1 VVPDYHE
8 TKTKEGEQA
17 GIALLRTLGLAVE
30 ANNETRITEIDYVTS
45 QGEAIDFQYSQ
56 DFGKWGDIRIDLIS
70 AYLNKSAELKNIPMD
85 QAVKKLHVLC
95 QRGATANYLT
105 IFDYLA
111 QWIDIRKEGKY
122 FESEQ
127 LKGVLYFF
135 YDKEKNG
142 KPRLIV
148 AVSKSNI
155 LDYVA
160 GNWEQL
166 VATGKVKFNYKSHL
180 KDSHGSAFLA
190 LPASFLETY
199 MKAEIINPACFLSAL
214 AVKTS

>member
-1 VVPDYHE
+1 MVPDYHE
-8 TKTKEGEQA
+8 TQTKEGEQA
-17 GIALLRTLGLAVE
+17 GLTLLRTLGLAIE

-70 AYLNKSAELKNIPMD
+70 AYFNTFADLKNIPVD
-85 QAVKKLHVLC
+85 QAAKKLQLLC
-95 QRGATANYLT
+95 QRGTTAKHLT
-105 IFDYLA
+105 IFDYLE

-122 FESEQ
+122 FTSEQ

-166 VATGKVKFNYKSHL
+166 VAVTCPGILGPS
-180 KDSHGSAFLA
+180 
-190 LPASFLETY
+190 
-199 MKAEIINPACFLSAL
+199 
-214 AVKTS
+214 